1 MHPEPANI
9 LTDYLTGLPTWASRE
24 RPMAAMLPYVSL
36 VNDVTIRTRGNALFQ
51 CIRLEGVNSMTSEDA
66 HLEKTRARL
75 AAIISQIGPEYGFY
89 VHKVSKAIDVDLP
102 VVEDD
107 GFANAVDSRWR
118 AGLDRAGLR
127 DKTLTLTVMKRP
139 PSGTRLPFRAA
150 ASLKQIKTKTAKQLR
165 KLEEVVG
172 FLMSSFAEMRPR
184 LLGATSGD
192 LLGFLG
198 GLNIGV
204 ERPLFPKSRFGIVA
218 EDVANTRITFQ
229 GRTFVLDDG
238 TAGRRVGTSFAIKTY
253 PAKTRCTMFDELS
266 LPIDMV
272 VTHSFT
278 PINSNMMAG
287 RIKRQQRLM
296 KASDDGAISLT
307 EELIDALDD
316 LESKRLSF
324 GEHHMTVTVFAETED
339 KLDAIA
345 AEIRNI
351 AASEGVTLV
360 SEGFAARTHYFGQH
374 PGNGQMRSRK
384 AAITNLN
391 FADLAALHRS
401 PLGKTG
407 DQVPWGKPIAL
418 FPTPERSGY
427 FFNYHETGSPDKEPT
442 GGHTLILGRPGS
454 GKSVLSAFLMTQA
467 RRCGA
472 RVFVFDYRAGMEMAV
487 RANGGRFSA
496 IKAGEA
502 TGLNPLR
509 TEIDRRGQAWLA
521 DWLATLLHRS
531 DKPLSP
537 VQINR
542 IQDVVR
548 QNATASDPALRNWQD
563 LASLFVAGADDG
575 DLFERIQEW
584 MADGRYGWIFGQ
596 SAEDTFSLAGDVV
609 GFDLTGILDSESE
622 KERMAVLSYLF
633 RRIERVIE
641 DRRPTLLIIDEA
653 WKALDNPYFAERL
666 SNWLVTARK
675 QNAVVVMMTQ
685 YASQLEKTCTGKTI
699 VEAVPTQLL
708 LPNIRASASD
718 YAMLGLTAKELDV
731 LLGTGSNSRLALV
744 RDDQGSVVIDAD
756 LSALG
761 PYITILGGMEKGE
774 ALVGTDYRDRPDFW
788 RMI

>member
-1 MHPEPANI
+1 MRPETADTF
-9 LTDYLTGLPTWASRE
+9 TDDVTGLPTWARRE

-36 VNDVTIRTRGNALFQ
+36 VNNVTIRTRGNALFQ
-51 CIRLEGVNSMTSEDA
+51 CIRLEGVNSMTSDDA

-75 AAIISQIGPEYGFY
+75 AALIAQIGSEYGFY
-89 VHKVSKAIDVDLP
+89 IHKVSKAIETDLP
-102 VVEDD
+102 PVEED
-107 GFANAVDSRWR
+107 GFARAVDVRWR
-118 AGLDRAGLR
+118 AGLAAAGLR
-127 DKTLTLTVMKRP
+127 DKTMTLTVMKRP
-139 PSGTRLPFRAA
+139 PAGTRIPLRRA
-150 ASLKQIKTKTAKQLR
+150 ASLAQMKAQTEAQLR
-165 KLEEVVG
+165 KLDEVVG
-172 FLMSSFAEMRPR
+172 FLLSSFAEMRPR
-184 LLGATSGD
+184 LLGAESGA

-198 GLNIGV
+198 GLNIGA

-218 EDVANTRITFQ
+218 EDVANTRVTFQ
-229 GRTFVLDDG
+229 GRSFVLDDG
-238 TAGRRVGTSFAIKTY
+238 TPGRRVGTSFAIKTY
-253 PAKTRCTMFDELS
+253 PAKTRPTMFDELS
-266 LPIDMV
+266 LPVDMV
-272 VTHSFT
+272 ITHSFT
-278 PINSNMMAG
+278 PINSNITAS

-296 KASDDGAISLT
+296 KASDDGAISLM
-307 EELIDALDD
+307 EELVDALDD
-316 LESKRLSF
+316 LEAKRLSF
-324 GEHHMTVTVFAETED
+324 GDHHMTVTVFAETED
-339 KLDAIA
+339 KLDRIA

-360 SEGFAARTHYFGQH
+360 NEAFAARTHYFAQA

-391 FADLAALHRS
+391 FADLAGLHRS

-407 DQVPWGKPIAL
+407 SQVPWGKPIAL
-418 FPTPERSGY
+418 FPTPERSG
-427 FFNYHETGSPDKEPT
+427 FLFNYHETGSPDKEPT

-487 RANGGRFSA
+487 RAGGGRYAA
-496 IKAGEA
+496 IKAGET

-509 TEIDRRGQAWLA
+509 TEIDRRGQAWLS
-521 DWLATLLHRS
+521 DWLATLLHRL
-531 DKPLSP
+531 DKPLTP

-548 QNATASDPALRNWQD
+548 QNAQAADPALRNWQD
-563 LASLFVAGADDG
+563 LASLFVAGADEG

-584 MADGRYGWIFGQ
+584 TAEGRCGWIFGQ

-641 DRRPTLLIIDEA
+641 DRRPTLIVIDEA
-653 WKALDNPYFAERL
+653 WKALDNVYFAERL

-685 YASQLEKTCTGKTI
+685 YASQLEKTRTGKTI

-708 LPNIRASASD
+708 LPNIRASESD
-718 YAMLGLTAKELDV
+718 YAMLGLTEKELAV
-731 LLGTGSNSRLALV
+731 LLGTGSSSRLALV
-744 RDDQGSVVIDAD
+744 REDQGSVVIDAD

-761 PYITILGGMEKGE
+761 DYLTILGGMEKGE
-774 ALVGTDYRDRPDFW
+774 ALVGADYRDRSDFW
-788 RMI
+788 RLT